1 MANELQS
8 FLTYLEEDKLRKQQ
22 EQPVVEDLTAYKQF
36 EESNFDTRR
45 EEFKDIISPQYT
57 TEQQN
62 IVYKPKTGK
71 YTLTQLENDPEF
83 SKVANRFLESIGRD
97 ENIFEYLRDA
107 DYSLSAAAMRSIE
120 ANNWTAE
127 QASDYM
133 YLREVFN
140 NAELDGFKERF
151 NFVKDLTVDVVTD
164 PLNILA
170 ALFAVPTL
178 GGSLAARGALGI
190 AAQQGVK
197 KLTAAQL
204 AKRTALRKAKTLKAA
219 KTGAAVGA
227 IEGAAWAGPHEY
239 FLQDIDV
246 DLGAREE
253 IDLGLIAGTTVLG
266 GVFGGAIGGG
276 LTGVAGFKNSSYLNK
291 QKFKYANETEIEDI
305 ATSQTRKEVE
315 EQSILEQVRL
325 KSSQALS
332 KLGLKKN
339 KQNQIKEDGL
349 NTLNLWISR
358 TVGKPTTQFLNRLKD
373 SETLQELLSKFRY
386 DYDSTI
392 TGAKDLTVR
401 EKSYGL
407 LVQELHGKFLGGLQ
421 QATKK
426 IDRTG
431 IRGFLGLHWGNRI
444 DVNIND
450 QLAMMLRDTKLN
462 IKNAE
467 ALRNGTYKGQF
478 RVDDELLDTY
488 IDIKKLLNEGYKMG
502 KESGLFLDSTGYMAG
517 YLPRLFNYEYL
528 LKNRDKFEEIL
539 IKAGHA
545 TPDNTKTPIK
555 TFDKAGKEIKDDI
568 ERFAKGDRG
577 VDVNT
582 FGRDFLEETGG
593 DMAEAQKLKAAQ
605 IVDDMLDYRSTPF
618 ELKSSGQSAGR
629 TGFIQSRRFKNID
642 DNEIAEFLENDVEKV
657 LEDYF
662 TNLSQ
667 GIARTKMFGRS
678 IDDFEKRFIRDT
690 KNKTGIFYELINA
703 GKKKGLT
710 ESEAI
715 KDAEVVVAELRK
727 MHKLVTGIENPT
739 IKSKKLS
746 FGNDLL
752 KLSQQMAHLP
762 FATLS
767 SITEPFILF
776 SRASSGDA
784 YNVGKDIL
792 TSISKETVNILDRS
806 VRAIQRLAGKTTK
819 QTDAPVGKYFGLNE
833 LNDKDWM
840 ELYQT
845 GLGLEQSLQER
856 IAGLTGEAMQNT
868 YLKNTSNAFFKATL
882 LTQWTKA
889 VQLASFTTGKRL
901 IKQRAEALYL
911 HKKGKKLIQLT
922 GNKKTSTTRYYRQQ
936 LNDLGVDV
944 DEAMEWYEKSLDKN
958 GRFKQNL
965 AEAQD
970 FYDNQLTSGANRF
983 TKEIILN
990 PSTAE
995 ANRPLWFSH
1004 PSAQLLVQFAG
1015 YPTVFN
1021 NTVLKRWMNE
1031 GLFQNPA
1038 QVAPKVAMTAIAMGA
1053 VAHLGNTL
1061 RSSGQN
1067 YYDYKTGER
1076 VDDTTLVLESIR
1088 RFGGLG
1094 PIDYA
1099 YRYKQDA
1106 DRGLSGLPALMKSV
1120 AGPAPQDVMDAFL
1133 FRRGWTE
1140 LGVQN
1145 LPFYGAYD
1153 LFGGEGTRKDLR
1165 TWARKIDKGPTEPK
1179 EEKRKYYYAK
1189 GGLVYNVPKVGNEP
1203 DEIKMRGVDATY
1215 NEVAGIILEDE
1226 EDRGITKQMKEL
1238 LK

>member
-1 MANELQS
+1 MANELKS
-8 FLTYLEEDKLRKQQ
+8 FLTYLEEDKLRKEQ
-22 EQPVVEDLTAYKQF
+22 EQPIVEDLTAYKQF
-36 EESNFDTRR
+36 DESNFDVRR
-45 EEFKDIISPQYT
+45 EEYKDIISPKYT

-62 IVYKPKTGK
+62 LVYKPKTGK

-107 DYSLSAAAMRSIE
+107 DYSLSAAAVRSIE
-120 ANNWTAE
+120 ANKWTAE

-133 YLREVFN
+133 YLREAFN

-151 NFVKDLTVDVVTD
+151 NFVKDFTVDVISD
-164 PLNILA
+164 PVNILA
-170 ALFAVPTL
+170 ALFAAPTL
-178 GGSLAARGALGI
+178 GGSLAARGALGA

-219 KTGAAVGA
+219 KTGATVGA

-246 DLGAREE
+246 DLGARDE

-266 GVFGGAIGGG
+266 GVLGGTLGGG
-276 LTGVAGFKNSSYLNK
+276 LAGVAGFKNSSYLNK

-305 ATSQTRKEVE
+305 AKAQTRKEVE
-315 EQSILEQVRL
+315 EDSAFEQVRL
-325 KSSQALS
+325 KTSQLLT
-332 KLGLKKN
+332 KIGVNRKKAD
-339 KQNQIKEDGL
+339 KVKEDGL
-349 NTLNLWISR
+349 NKLNIFIGNSI
-358 TVGKPTTQFLNRLKD
+358 GKPTTQFLNRLKD
-373 SETLQELLSKFRY
+373 SDTLQELLAKFRY
-386 DYDSTI
+386 DYDHTL

-407 LVQELHGKFLGGLQ
+407 VVQELHGKFLGGLQ

-426 IDRTG
+426 LDRVG
-431 IRGFLGLHWGNRI
+431 IRGFLGLHYGNKI
-444 DVNIND
+444 DTNIND
-450 QLAMMLRDTKLN
+450 QLAMMLRDTDLN
-462 IKNAE
+462 IKTAE
-467 ALRNGTYKGQF
+467 KLRNGTYQGKF
-478 RVDDELLDTY
+478 RVNDELLDTY
-488 IDIKKLLNEGYKMG
+488 IDIKKLLNEGYSMG

-517 YLPRLFNYEYL
+517 YLPRLFNYDYL
-528 LKNRDKFEEIL
+528 LKNRDKFEDIL

-593 DMAEAQKLKAAQ
+593 DMAEAQKLKAVQ
-605 IVDDMLDYRSTPF
+605 IVDDMLAYRSTPF
-618 ELKSSGQSAGR
+618 ELKSAGQAPGR
-629 TGFIQSRRFKNID
+629 SGFIQARRFKNIK
-642 DNEIAEFLENDVEKV
+642 DNDIAEFLENDVELV

-667 GIARTKMFGRS
+667 GIARTRLFGKS

-690 KNKTGIFYELINA
+690 KNKTGIFYELVA
-703 GKKKGLT
+703 SGKKKGLT
-710 ESEAI
+710 EKEAI
-715 KDAEVVVAELRK
+715 KDAEAVADQLRY
-727 MHKLVTGIENPT
+727 MHRRVTGIENPT
-739 IKSKKLS
+739 IKNKNWAW
-746 FGNDLL
+746 FNDFL

-767 SITEPFILF
+767 SVTEPFILF
-776 SRASSGDA
+776 SRASSGDGF
-784 YNVGKDIL
+784 NVAKDIM
-792 TSISKETVNILDRS
+792 TSIGKETVNILDRT
-806 VRAIQRLAGKTTK
+806 VRGIQRLSGKTTK
-819 QTDAPVGKYFGLNE
+819 QTDAPVGKYFGINE
-833 LNDKDWM
+833 LDDKDWM
-840 ELYQT
+840 ELFQT
-845 GLGLEQSLQER
+845 GLGLEQAIQER
-856 IAGLTGEAMQNT
+856 IAGLTGEAMQT
-868 YLKNTSNAFFKATL
+868 TTMKNMSNAFFKSTL

-911 HKKGKKLIQLT
+911 HKKGQKLIQLT
-922 GNKKTSTTRYYRQQ
+922 GDKRTSTTRYYRQQ
-936 LNDLGVDV
+936 LNDLGIDV
-944 DEAMEWYEKSLDKN
+944 DEAMAWYEKSLDKN
-958 GRFKQNL
+958 GVFRQNL

-970 FYDNQLTSGANRF
+970 FYGNQLTSGANRF
-983 TKEIILN
+983 TKEVILN

-995 ANRPLWFSH
+995 ANRPLWFSN
-1004 PSAQLLVQFAG
+1004 PSTQLLVQFAG
-1015 YPTVFN
+1015 YPTAFN
-1021 NTVLKRWMNE
+1021 NTVLKRWINE
-1031 GLFQNPA
+1031 SYQNPA
-1038 QVAPKVAMTAIAMGA
+1038 QVAPKVAMTGIAMA
-1053 VAHLGNTL
+1053 TVAHLGNTI

-1067 YYDYKTGER
+1067 YYDYETGER
-1076 VDDTTLVLESIR
+1076 VDDSTLVVEAVR

-1094 PIDYA
+1094 PFDYA
-1099 YRYKQDA
+1099 YRYGSDA
-1106 DRGLSGLPALMKSV
+1106 ERGLTGVPALLKTF
-1120 AGPAPQDVMDAFL
+1120 AGPLPQDVMDAFL
-1133 FRRGWTE
+1133 FRRGWAE

-1153 LFGGEGTRKDLR
+1153 LFGGEGTRKALR
-1165 TWARKIDKGPTEPK
+1165 TRAREFDRGPTEPK

-1189 GGLVYNVPKVGNEP
+1189 GGLVFNVPNVSNEP
-1203 DEIKMRGVDATY
+1203 DEVKMRGVDATY
-1215 NEVAGIILEDE
+1215 NEVAGVILEDE
-1226 EDRGITKQMKEL
+1226 EDRGITKQMEDL